1 MCPVPQFAMCCP
13 PDHRHWKYECIDFK
27 KSSKVSTNGIKER
40 ERSERTLMS
49 EWNKSMSKT
58 FLLLLRP
65 ITEKKKAPSRRSDPR
80 QNNERSLELT
90 LR

>member
-58 FLLLLRP
+58 FLNVATPNHGKEKSPESPKRP
-65 ITEKKKAPSRRSDPR
+65 EA
-80 QNNERSLELT
+80 E
-90 LR
+90 